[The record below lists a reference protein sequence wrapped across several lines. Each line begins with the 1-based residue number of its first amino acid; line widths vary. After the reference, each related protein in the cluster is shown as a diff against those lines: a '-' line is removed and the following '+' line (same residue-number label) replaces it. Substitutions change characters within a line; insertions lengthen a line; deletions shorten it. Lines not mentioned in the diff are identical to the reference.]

1 MTNTKN
7 PISTTLT
14 YDHTTDHVVQ
24 RRQQDVAP
32 LLELNRKELNGDIP
46 GGNKIGKDMRKVAS
60 IPLIVIEMW
69 KSQYGVDIYNKNDFP
84 KIKKL
89 LNSPEWQALRTSE
102 GKI

>member
-14 YDHTTDHVVQ
+14 YDHTTDNVVQ
-24 RRQQDVAP
+24 RRQQDVQP
-32 LLELNRKELNGDIP
+32 LLELNRKEINGDIP
-46 GGNKIGKDMRKVAS
+46 VGNTVGKDMRKVAS

-69 KSQYGVDIYNKNDFP
+69 KSQYGVDIFNKNDMP
-84 KIKKL
+84 KIKQL
-89 LNSPEWQALRTSE
+89 LNSPDWHMLRTSE